1 MLDFAE
7 GRPRL
12 ESFDPWNG
20 EKLGSVSCTS
30 DEHLNLALDAA
41 WNRWLEPSNI
51 QERCAI
57 AANAAEMIERNF
69 EALVELLIR
78 ETGKPVTFAKGEVRR
93 MVHTFRLASRL
104 GSAQT
109 FQSLDVSYD
118 ERAAAYSVGY
128 SRFPV
133 GPIAGFVPYNWPFN
147 LAAHKIAPAYVAGCP
162 VVLKASPLAPLCT
175 FFLAQL
181 LHEAG
186 IEERWLKVVHLSNEQ
201 AQRWVQDPR
210 IQMLSFTGSAK
221 VGWML
226 KTSVP
231 KKKTVLELGGNAPVI
246 ICPDADVLHAV
257 SKCVTSGYGYAGQV
271 CISAQNVFAHA
282 SIYDDVR
289 SKLIEATQNRPTGDP
304 REPSTVCGPLID
316 RQTAQKVR
324 QKIESAVAS
333 GAKVIAKAEGTFPE
347 TVVEPTLIEGADLES
362 EIVCEEVFGPV
373 LTLHPY
379 ESLND
384 LCGFLNDGK
393 YRLQASVFTNDKSA
407 ATEVFSSLRY
417 GGIVHNDSPSVRFDS
432 MPYGGEGDSGF
443 GREGVEFALEEMCEL
458 RAWIS
463 AR

>member
-1 MLDFAE
+1 MLEFGE
-7 GRPRL
+7 GSPRL

-20 EKLGSVSCTS
+20 EKLGSAACTS
-30 DEHLNLALDAA
+30 DEQVHTALDAA

-51 QERCAI
+51 QERCATV
-57 AANAAEMIERNF
+57 ANAAEAIERNF
-69 EALVELLIR
+69 DALVELLIR

-93 MVHTFRLASRL
+93 MAHTFRLASRL
-104 GSAQT
+104 GSAQE
-109 FQSLDVSYD
+109 FQPLDVTYD
-118 ERAAAYSVGY
+118 ERAAGYSVGFR
-128 SRFPV
+128 RFPV

-147 LAAHKIAPAYVAGCP
+147 LAAHKIAPAFVAGCP
-162 VVLKASPLAPLCT
+162 IVLKASPLAPLCT

-186 IEERWLKVVHLSNEQ
+186 IREPWLKVVHLSNEQ
-201 AQRWVQDPR
+201 AQRLVQDPR

-246 ICPDADVLHAV
+246 ICPDADVEHAV
-257 SKCVTSGYGYAGQV
+257 SKAVTSGYGYAGQV
-271 CISAQNVFAHA
+271 CISAQNVFAHT

-289 SKLIEATQNRPTGDP
+289 TKLIEATLHCPTGDP
-304 REPSTVCGPLID
+304 REASTVCGPLID

-324 QKIESAVAS
+324 QTIESAVAS
-333 GAKVIAKAEGTFPE
+333 GAKVIAKVEGVFPD
-347 TVVEPTLIEGADLES
+347 TLVEPSLIEGADAES

-373 LTLHPY
+373 LTLNRY
-379 ESLND
+379 ESLDD
-384 LCGFLNDGK
+384 LCGFLNAGR
-393 YRLQASVFTNDKSA
+393 YRLQASVFTNDNSIA
-407 ATEVFSSLRY
+407 ETVFSSLRF

-443 GREGVEFALEEMCEL
+443 GREGVQFALEEMCEL
-458 RAWIS
+458 RALIS